1 MRSHVRNNKRGRGNK
16 GPDDEHYIGA
26 QLEDMHSETYTR
38 LHEPSR
44 HGDNYRVS
52 TSSTRQS
59 YDPGRESSS
68 SRNRR
73 HLQEW
78 RREDEAE
85 RHLYMEGD
93 GYHRHSSGRDDHT
106 MLDAREPESWPP
118 SHYGSSRDDWPQRY
132 DYTAYPPSSYAESS
146 SRNAAIHPHDGR
158 SVPMDHWREADRQML
173 PPGDRHLSRESPNW
187 RQEQRRDKNSQQYHN
202 DSGWDTHRR
211 SRAWDEPPAT
221 WDEISRE
228 KDHRLTSERTWDPAP
243 GWHPPAH
250 SGHDLEDRYS
260 RSRVSNTAS
269 TSTSGRNSYSYSNTN
284 SKNNKRTSHKYK
296 RDWRDDDG
304 SLNNWQR
311 RELPS
316 VGTSKPPPRKKQRKS
331 LSRSRTRSPVG
342 SYRSRRSS
350 WDRSR
355 SRSQSP
361 APKRQRRG
369 DTPPASHIR
378 TPSDRGRSSNWI
390 PNSRGL
396 SPYSPKSS
404 PPGHRTNDRAR
415 VVYPPVSRHNKGHSP
430 DSPKGYSE
438 DRGRPI
444 LRPNSRYAREVSSSP
459 KGSPMSYSR
468 RRRSIS
474 SRSSVSSERSLSR
487 SPPGRVRAVHRLP
500 PANSAVALS
509 PTVAPC
515 PTASTPRKSGNQK
528 NGKAQKNGKHHNG
541 DRRKS
546 VLSIHASH
554 PDSMPPPNIIP
565 LRSPRASY
573 SSVDDPP
580 SMYPP
585 PPPHTAP
592 RLPEPKP
599 EPSPTL
605 PRFAP
610 VRNAGFKPI
619 GQASSSLRKFFPGDE
634 DEVNPSPESPQT
646 GRPFTRSTEDVQ
658 SVAHSAA
665 KQGGRP
671 PIHHER
677 KVWPSPPLVASS
689 PRHSPTPP
697 RRIEQDEPRRCVDD
711 APVFVSAAEVR
722 QPPDLHTHTSV
733 TSQVK
738 SSSATT
744 ENDVPE
750 TPSLQS
756 QGELYNIISQVGEGT
771 FGKVYKAQNTV
782 SRVYVAL
789 KRIRM
794 ESEKD
799 GFPVTAMREIKL
811 LQSLQHSNVVRLYEM
826 MVSTGSV
833 YMVFEYMDH
842 DLTGVLSQ
850 TQFTFTSAHLKSLC
864 HQMLAGLAYLHHKG
878 VIHRDI
884 KGSNILVNNRGEL
897 KLGDFGLARFYQKRR
912 RADYT
917 NRVITLWYRPPE
929 LLFGATVYG
938 PEVDMWSAGC
948 IMLEL
953 FTKKPVF
960 QGNDEIHQLDVIY
973 KIFGTPTPERWA
985 GVMDL
990 PWFELVKPREV
1001 IPNRFRDLF
1010 QKWMSSAALDL
1021 AERLLAYNPLE
1032 RATASQAMEA
1042 PYFTEEEPKA
1052 ALPVGL
1058 ATLEGEWHEL
1068 ETKRERA
1075 KKKRKENAATESQH
1089 M

>member
-1 MRSHVRNNKRGRGNK
+1 MRPHVRNNKRSRGNK
-16 GPDDEHYIGA
+16 GPDDERYIGS
-26 QLEDMHSETYTR
+26 QVEDLHSETYTR
-38 LHEPSR
+38 LHESSR
-44 HGDNYRVS
+44 HGDNYGA
-52 TSSTRQS
+52 TATTRQS
-59 YDPGRESSS
+59 YDPGRGSSS

-73 HLQEW
+73 HLEEW
-78 RREDEAE
+78 RRDDEVE
-85 RHLYMEGD
+85 RHLYMQGD

-118 SHYGSSRDDWPQRY
+118 SQYGSSRDNWSQRY

-146 SRNAAIHPHDGR
+146 SRNTAIHLHDGR
-158 SVPMDHWREADRQML
+158 SAPLDHWRDADRQM
-173 PPGDRHLSRESPNW
+173 PPPDDRHLSRESSNW
-187 RQEQRRDKNSQQYHN
+187 RQEQRQEKNSQKYHN

-211 SRAWDEPPAT
+211 STVWDEPSAA
-221 WDEISRE
+221 WDDMSRE
-228 KDHRLTSERTWDPAP
+228 KDRRLTSERTWDPAP
-243 GWHPPAH
+243 GWHSSAQNSH
-250 SGHDLEDRYS
+250 ELEDRYS
-260 RSRVSNTAS
+260 RPRVSTTAS
-269 TSTSGRNSYSYSNTN
+269 TSAGRNSYPYSNAN
-284 SKNNKRTSHKYK
+284 SKNNNKRTSHKYK

-304 SLNNWQR
+304 TLNNWQR

-316 VGTSKPPPRKKQRKS
+316 VGTSKPQPRKKQRQS
-331 LSRSRTRSPVG
+331 HSPSRSRSPVG

-355 SRSQSP
+355 SRSHSP

-369 DTPPASHIR
+369 DTPPVSH
-378 TPSDRGRSSNWI
+378 THNPSNRGRSSNWI

-396 SPYSPKSS
+396 SPYSPRSS
-404 PPGHRTNDRAR
+404 PSGHRSTNDLARA
-415 VVYPPVSRHNKGHSP
+415 VYPPVPRHDKEPSP
-430 DSPKGYSE
+430 DSPRSYSA
-438 DRGRPI
+438 DRGRAI
-444 LRPNSRYAREVSSSP
+444 LRPNSRYAKEVSSSP
-459 KGSPMSYSR
+459 KGSPMSHSR
-468 RRRSIS
+468 HRRSIS
-474 SRSSVSSERSLSR
+474 SRSSASSERSLSR
-487 SPPGRVRAVHRLP
+487 SPPGPVRAVHRLP
-500 PANSAVALS
+500 PANLNVAMS
-509 PTVAPC
+509 PTITRT
-515 PTASTPRKSGNQK
+515 TASTPRKSGDQK
-528 NGKAQKNGKHHNG
+528 NGKIQTNGKHHNG
-541 DRRKS
+541 NRRKS
-546 VLSIHASH
+546 IPFIH
-554 PDSMPPPNIIP
+554 DSMPPPNTIP

-573 SSVDDPP
+573 PSIDDHPP
-580 SMYPP
+580 ILYPP
-585 PPPHTAP
+585 PQSLPPHTVP
-592 RLPEPKP
+592 KLPEPKT
-599 EPSPTL
+599 EPSPAFS
-605 PRFAP
+605 RFAP

-619 GQASSSLRKFFPGDE
+619 NQTSSSLKKFFPGDE
-634 DEVNPSPESPQT
+634 DEVDSSLETPQT
-646 GRPFTRSTEDVQ
+646 RGSFMRSMEDVHGNT
-658 SVAHSAA
+658 HSNA
-665 KQGGRP
+665 KQSGRP

-677 KVWPSPPLVASS
+677 KVWPSPPPIAS
-689 PRHSPTPP
+689 PP
-697 RRIEQDEPRRCVDD
+697 RRSPIPPRKVEPDEPRRHVDD
-711 APVFVSAAEVR
+711 VPVFVPAVEIR

-733 TSQVK
+733 TPQVK
-738 SSSATT
+738 SPAVTT

-750 TPSLQS
+750 MPLLQS
-756 QGELYNIISQVGEGT
+756 RGELYNIISQVGEGT
-771 FGKVYKAQNTV
+771 FGKVYKAQNIV

-811 LQSLQHSNVVRLYEM
+811 LQSLQHPNVVRLYEM

-850 TQFTFTSAHLKSLC
+850 TQFIFTSAHLKSLC

-990 PWFELVKPREV
+990 PWFELVKPREAL
-1001 IPNRFRDLF
+1001 PNRFRDLF

-1032 RATASQAMEA
+1032 RATAAQAMEA
-1042 PYFTEEEPKA
+1042 PYFNEEEPKA
-1052 ALPVGL
+1052 ALPFG
-1058 ATLEGEWHEL
+1058 
-1068 ETKRERA
+1068 
-1075 KKKRKENAATESQH
+1075 
-1089 M
+1089 